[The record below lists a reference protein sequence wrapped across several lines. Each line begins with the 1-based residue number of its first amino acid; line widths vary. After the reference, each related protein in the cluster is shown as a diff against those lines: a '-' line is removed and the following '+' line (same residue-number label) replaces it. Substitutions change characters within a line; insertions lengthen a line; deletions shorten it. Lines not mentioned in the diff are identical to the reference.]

1 MKLRY
6 LSSLLRTTVA
16 TTLIVS
22 ASLSAFIGCNQQE
35 NSTNAT
41 PQQIKIH
48 SIRMIYPP
56 EARTLMSGAVQRFNA
71 KNVQIANGS
80 IIRLSAS
87 SFDDLA
93 GVDKIGT
100 PQAPASLW
108 IAPLTPIA
116 AAFAKGS
123 QPDSTLTDC
132 TSVMSSP
139 LGVSYRPIDRFALPT
154 DPSQITMQSVME
166 RPAGTSTYKLAV
178 VTGSPRFTSSG
189 LLAALATASYETSTP
204 LQSLT
209 SDAISNGQ
217 DRIRN
222 SQISIR
228 NYFIS
233 DFDTLNWIND
243 RLGGEPLVALT
254 TEQSFKDHQ
263 RYTPQTTLEWSRTNS
278 PAVALD
284 YPLCTISSKS
294 DSSQDLDSVKAVRD
308 FLGGKEFQE
317 MVASSGFAPALDE
330 NVANPQVGLAARTLL
345 SLWPQIRRPS
355 MTVFV
360 LDASI
365 KTDRPTME
373 TIRREVKM
381 FIESRPSQTDSVA
394 LISAS
399 SNPEILSEPQ
409 VSAELLNIALNKIST
424 TGGNAIRDG
433 IQTAFTL
440 FADLTSNNYRRSV
453 VVFTS
458 SKDTSSQTSIT
469 QLTNRATQL
478 VGRKNVDL
486 FVIGLGASNAD
497 FGELPELTKEVGGTF
512 IRSSLASLPS
522 DFFPIARRIQ

>member
-1 MKLRY
+1 
-6 LSSLLRTTVA
+6 
-16 TTLIVS
+16 
-22 ASLSAFIGCNQQE
+22 
-35 NSTNAT
+35 
-41 PQQIKIH
+41 
-48 SIRMIYPP
+48 
-56 EARTLMSGAVQRFNA
+56 
-71 KNVQIANGS
+71 
-80 IIRLSAS
+80 
-87 SFDDLA
+87 
-93 GVDKIGT
+93 
-100 PQAPASLW
+100 
-108 IAPLTPIA
+108 
-116 AAFAKGS
+116 
-123 QPDSTLTDC
+123 
-132 TSVMSSP
+132 
-139 LGVSYRPIDRFALPT
+139 
-154 DPSQITMQSVME
+154 
-166 RPAGTSTYKLAV
+166 
-178 VTGSPRFTSSG
+178 
-189 LLAALATASYETSTP
+189 
-204 LQSLT
+204 
-209 SDAISNGQ
+209 
-217 DRIRN
+217 
-222 SQISIR
+222 
-228 NYFIS
+228 
-233 DFDTLNWIND
+233 
-243 RLGGEPLVALT
+243 LVAFT
-254 TEQSFKDHQ
+254 TEQSFKEYR

-284 YPLCTISSKS
+284 YPVCTISSKS
-294 DSSQDLDSVKAVRD
+294 DSSQDLESVKVVRE

-317 MVASSGFAPALDE
+317 MVASSGFAPALDG
-330 NVANPQVGLAARTLL
+330 NGANPQVGLAARTLL

-486 FVIGLGASNAD
+486 FVIALGAPKAD